1 MCTFKN
7 GGFFFWLFQKDELL
21 DYQTAPFF
29 QVTGA
34 RTWTPM
40 VALAVTIGTTAREE
54 GVVMDTAI
62 MGGTDTTGVA
72 TTTAAT
78 STNLKTTTGQVKKL
92 NDYKICTD
100 STQVVA
106 TFPS

>member
-1 MCTFKN
+1 MLYN
-7 GGFFFWLFQKDELL
+7 DDPL
-21 DYQTAPFF
+21 DYQTAPFY

-62 MGGTDTTGVA
+62 MGGTDTTGDA

-92 NDYKICTD
+92 NDYKFCTD
-100 STQVVA
+100 CAQVA
-106 TFPS
+106 TTFPS

>member
-1 MCTFKN
+1 MKSS
-7 GGFFFWLFQKDELL
+7 
-21 DYQTAPFF
+21 
-29 QVTGA
+29 VTGA

-78 STNLKTTTGQVKKL
+78 STNLKTATGQEIIQLDNLKL
-92 NDYKICTD
+92 LLHLNG
-100 STQVVA
+100 
-106 TFPS
+106 